1 MPSLVRACVRTRTTQ
16 SLGGIFPFHDRSP
29 VERQIAAG
37 EFVFP
42 DEYFNTVSNDGTCR
56 IRKAADEDVGADDRS
71 ASRFGHAR
79 MTQRWTFAVVCWSW
93 SPRGGSAST
102 APWTTSGSSPP
113 RPSSCRAK
121 CELKSALM
129 YHFFPGAAF
138 LPRPARV
145 PRSARFFPFQFQA
158 P

>member
-56 IRKAADEDVGADDRS
+56 IRKAADEDADADDRS
-71 ASRFGHAR
+71 VWLWTCTNHPALDLCCRLLVVEPAR
-79 MTQRWTFAVVCWSW
+79 RLSVDGALDHQWFL
-93 SPRGGSAST
+93 ST
-102 APWTTSGSSPP
+102 ATLKL
-113 RPSSCRAK
+113 PS
-121 CELKSALM
+121 EM
-129 YHFFPGAAF
+129 
-138 LPRPARV
+138 
-145 PRSARFFPFQFQA
+145 
-158 P
+158 